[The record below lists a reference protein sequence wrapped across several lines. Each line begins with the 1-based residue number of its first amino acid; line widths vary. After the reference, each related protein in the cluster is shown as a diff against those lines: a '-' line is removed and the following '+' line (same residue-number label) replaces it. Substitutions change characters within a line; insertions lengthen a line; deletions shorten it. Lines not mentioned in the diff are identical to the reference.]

1 MAIFN
6 AGGEYSDVP
15 DLVSSKRD
23 LKYFWKRLKKVVKDP
38 LGAGA
43 GITARELRDPNQDS
57 FKGGFI
63 AKGVFDVDQKTNKI
77 SGVMSDFRIYL
88 PKNGYPYEA
97 TGITLD
103 INDSAMGKFKKFR
116 KKVISQDDVFDIWS
130 GPAAELDGGRG
141 NDYFDLIVDYA
152 KVTGGKGMDRYYF
165 RPDQAKKGTL
175 LITDFSSKND
185 SIQIDAVDA
194 TSLEVSTL
202 GNNTVL
208 EIGTNKEVIFRDRI
222 LGLEDIDVVI

>member
-63 AKGVFDVDQKTNKI
+63 AKGIFDVDQKTNKI

-88 PKNGYPYEA
+88 PK
-97 TGITLD
+97 
-103 INDSAMGKFKKFR
+103 
-116 KKVISQDDVFDIWS
+116 KVIPTKQL
-130 GPAAELDGGRG
+130 E
-141 NDYFDLIVDYA
+141 
-152 KVTGGKGMDRYYF
+152 
-165 RPDQAKKGTL
+165 
-175 LITDFSSKND
+175 
-185 SIQIDAVDA
+185 
-194 TSLEVSTL
+194 SL
-202 GNNTVL
+202 
-208 EIGTNKEVIFRDRI
+208 
-222 LGLEDIDVVI
+222 